1 MDQIYSETYKRQR
14 FQDFWLKS
22 QERER
27 DSVLREKILQQWA
40 KASQQRER
48 ESLKRQRRVHMR
60 ELRGSE
66 NEIQNRAYETQHP
79 LQGSGGDL
87 QEIDEPIQRERG
99 IRDLLRQSWKLN
111 EYEKELQLQKKEQ
124 QVRKKNQR
132 RQKSEQQF
140 QYDEREYRVQLS
152 ETSGPHNHILR
163 ESQPGPKALRVR
175 GKPLRRSLRLLQLR
189 SAESGLRT
197 QSHGCITI

>member
-1 MDQIYSETYKRQR
+1 MDQICSETHKRQR

-27 DSVLREKILQQWA
+27 DSVQREKILQQWA

-48 ESLKRQRRVHMR
+48 ESLKRQRRVHMG
-60 ELRGSE
+60 ELRESS
-66 NEIQNRAYETQHP
+66 EIQDGAHETQYQP
-79 LQGSGGDL
+79 QGPDGDL
-87 QEIDEPIQRERG
+87 QEIDELIQRDRR

-111 EYEKELQLQKKEQ
+111 AHVRELQLQKIEQ
-124 QVRKKNQR
+124 QVRKNNQR
-132 RQKSEQQF
+132 RQRSEQQF
-140 QYDEREYRVQLS
+140 QYDERVYRVQLS
-152 ETSGPHNHILR
+152 ERSEPHNHILS
-163 ESQPGPKALRVR
+163 ESQPGQKALR